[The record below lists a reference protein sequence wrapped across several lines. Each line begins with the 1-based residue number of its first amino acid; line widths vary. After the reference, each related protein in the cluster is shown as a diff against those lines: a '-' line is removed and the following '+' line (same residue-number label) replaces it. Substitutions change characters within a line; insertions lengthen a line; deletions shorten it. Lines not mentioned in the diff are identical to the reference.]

1 MFFCEEQSE
10 FVKKFVKIQNSELVV
25 GSGEQDPSQRP
36 RTDLNK
42 RSLPRPKTT
51 TA

>member
-25 GSGEQDPSQRP
+25 GSGEQDPPKHP

-42 RSLPRPKTT
+42 RSLHRQKTT
-51 TA
+51 AA

>member
-10 FVKKFVKIQNSELVV
+10 FVKKFVKICNSELVV
-25 GSGEQDPSQRP
+25 VSGEQDPSQRP